1 MHDRRR
7 AQSNLWFRFSR
18 AAAAIRSPVS
28 VADHMARAQKLTTV
42 IENRPGAGTTIATEA
57 VSRAAPDGNTV
68 LLVANSFVINP
79 SLKALNYD
87 PHTSFEPICLLTRS
101 PNAIVVNSASPYRS
115 LSDLVAAARARPGE
129 LTMAFQGPATSQH
142 IGFEKL
148 IRAAGIDMI
157 RVPFTG
163 AAPAVN
169 ALLGGHVAS
178 LFVNYPSAMEQV
190 RAGKL
195 RAIAIASGT
204 RIASLPDVPSIRQAG
219 YADYKDEDVWFGFT
233 APARTPR
240 DMIVQ
245 LAEWFTGAIRAPEVE
260 QKLAQL
266 EFYPAPICAHERSE
280 HAGTASDPG
289 CRPRSVKRR
298 PGPCGLHQRLRRL
311 LGDPAARQH
320 VGAPIV
326 DRVDR
331 DQPAVPAGTR
341 PRSARSPSR
350 RPLVSL
356 S

>member
-1 MHDRRR
+1 MSRRR
-7 AQSNLWFRFSR
+7 FLRLAVTALVATVPVFGLSSDALPQTRTIKFVVPFQPGGGGDTLSR
-18 AAAAIRSPVS
+18 L

-57 VSRAAPDGNTV
+57 VARAAPDGNTV

-115 LSDLVAAARARPGE
+115 LTELVAAARARPGE

-148 IRAAGIDMI
+148 VRAAGIDLI

-204 RIASLPDVPSIRQAG
+204 RVASLPDVPSIRQAG
-219 YADYKDEDVWFGFT
+219 YADYKDEDVWFGFA

-240 DMIVQ
+240 ETIMQ
-245 LAEWFTGAIRAPEVE
+245 LAEWFTAALRAPEVE
-260 QKLAQL
+260 PKLAQL
-266 EFYPAPICAHERSE
+266 EFYPTPVCGTDFAAYLRQQHEEYGR
-280 HAGTASDPG
+280 
-289 CRPRSVKRR
+289 
-298 PGPCGLHQRLRRL
+298 
-311 LGDPAARQH
+311 
-320 VGAPIV
+320 IV
-326 DRVDR
+326 RE
-331 DQPAVPAGTR
+331 ANMKAE
-341 PRSARSPSR
+341 
-350 RPLVSL
+350 
-356 S
+356 